1 MEHDATIGVEG
12 GRSLPPRKQLAIL
25 AVGALAAVVILFG
38 LPMLG
43 QLFASRPAP
52 APPAPRAGTFEATEA
67 QWATLSLATVRYSTF
82 QGETQTD
89 GKIATDDDRTTQVFS
104 PYSGR
109 VTRVFAKA
117 GDHVRAGQPLF
128 AVRASEFVQ
137 AQSDLVTAQSML
149 ATAKAQLK
157 VAQAAEARQ
166 ADLLKS
172 GGAAEKDVQQ
182 SEVDLTTAQGGLR
195 TAEIG
200 VTSVRNRMRMLGV
213 DDGQIASAE
222 TSPTGGAASG
232 ETVVT
237 SPIGGVVTMRA
248 IGVGQNIGSIT
259 NGGANPAFTVSD
271 LASVWLV
278 GNLRE
283 GDIAKAAIGQPAR
296 VEVTALPGRVFNARI
311 DYVSP
316 TIDPVSRRAV
326 VRARIDNPD
335 GLLKPEMFATFT
347 LLTDRGVGAVV
358 VPESAVIFEGDAARV
373 WIAHNGRDLEL
384 RRITAGGT
392 SNGMVEVMGGLKAG
406 ETIVTGGSVFIDRAA
421 SPD

>member
-1 MEHDATIGVEG
+1 MKNEATIGVEG
-12 GRSLPPRKQLAIL
+12 GRPLPPRKQLAIL

>member
-1 MEHDATIGVEG
+1 M
-12 GRSLPPRKQLAIL
+12 
-25 AVGALAAVVILFG
+25 
-38 LPMLG
+38 
-43 QLFASRPAP
+43 
-52 APPAPRAGTFEATEA
+52 
-67 QWATLSLATVRYSTF
+67 
-82 QGETQTD
+82 
-89 GKIATDDDRTTQVFS
+89 
-104 PYSGR
+104 
-109 VTRVFAKA
+109 
-117 GDHVRAGQPLF
+117 
-128 AVRASEFVQ
+128 
-137 AQSDLVTAQSML
+137 
-149 ATAKAQLK
+149 
-157 VAQAAEARQ
+157 
-166 ADLLKS
+166 DLLKS

-296 VEVTALPGRVFNARI
+296 VEVTALPGRVFNVRI